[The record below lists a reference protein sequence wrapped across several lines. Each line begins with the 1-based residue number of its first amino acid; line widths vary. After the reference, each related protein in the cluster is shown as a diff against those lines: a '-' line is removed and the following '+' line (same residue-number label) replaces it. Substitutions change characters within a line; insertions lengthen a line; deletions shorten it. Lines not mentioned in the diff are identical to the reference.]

1 MSMKFFTAVIAPP
14 ITRPMPENTFST
26 ALIPEVAAPM
36 PLMAPRD
43 RIHGT
48 CNLRCH
54 RHDRADCTHDLSNK
68 DKDRSKSSHE
78 KCHHEDDLLY
88 WLRQLIEEVHQAL
101 QSRYQRT
108 DCRHHKI
115 RKGNGELLKLRFQN
129 RKLTHL
135 SCPAWFLPSSQ
146 MCHHSS

>member
-14 ITRPMPENTFST
+14 ITRPMPGEHLQHGTDSGGRCT
-26 ALIPEVAAPM
+26 DALDGS
-36 PLMAPRD
+36 RD

-129 RKLTHL
+129 RKLTT
-135 SCPAWFLPSSQ
+135 
-146 MCHHSS
+146 